1 MRHDVARPK
10 SVTREVPVLFP
21 SDPAQRPLPNPI
33 PASLYARPPGA
44 SQAEARNRLTAA
56 LRRWASDFRG
66 WPVWK
71 QLLTAIASMVGFLIV
86 TILSLTVPGSLS
98 TSREH
103 SSRPT
108 SPLRHTAAPSP
119 VAVTPP
125 RTPATVPALAAPPTP
140 TTIPVVSAPVT
151 PRPTAQPASFL
162 NAPLSAQR
170 SQTVTL
176 RVRTAPNTACS
187 IDVGYPSETELDS
200 AISDGAGNVSWTWRV
215 GSRVPPGTWP
225 ITVSCRTGTASTYIT
240 VS

>member
-1 MRHDVARPK
+1 VARPK

-44 SQAEARNRLTAA
+44 SQAEAQNGLTAA

-71 QLLTAIASMVGFLIV
+71 QLLAAIVSMVGFLIV
-86 TILSLTVPGSLS
+86 TILTLAVPGSLS
-98 TSREH
+98 ASREH

-108 SPLRHTAAPSP
+108 SPLRHTAGASP
-119 VAVTPP
+119 VAVTP
-125 RTPATVPALAAPPTP
+125 RWTPATIPEVAAPPTP
-140 TTIPVVSAPVT
+140 TTIPVVAAPVT
-151 PRPTAQPASFL
+151 PRPTAQPVSFL

-176 RVRTAPNTACS
+176 RVKTAPNTACS
-187 IDVGYPSETELDS
+187 IDVGYPSGTELDS

-215 GSRVPPGTWP
+215 GRHVPPGTWP
-225 ITVSCRTGTASTYIT
+225 IVVSCQPGTASTYIT

>member
-1 MRHDVARPK
+1 VARPK

-86 TILSLTVPGSLS
+86 TILTLTVPGSLS
-98 TSREH
+98 TSRQH

-108 SPLRHTAAPSP
+108 SPLRHTAAPSRA
-119 VAVTPP
+119 AVTPP
-125 RTPATVPALAAPPTP
+125 RTPATIPAVAAPPTP
-140 TTIPVVSAPVT
+140 TTIPVVAAPVT
-151 PRPTAQPASFL
+151 PRPTAPPVSFL
-162 NAPLSAQR
+162 NAPLSAQQR
-170 SQTVTL
+170 QTVTL
-176 RVRTAPNTACS
+176 SVKTAPNTACS

-200 AISDGAGNVSWTWRV
+200 AMSDGAGNLSWTWRV
-215 GSRVPPGTWP
+215 GNRVPPGTWP
-225 ITVSCRTGTASTYIT
+225 ITVSCRTGTASTSIT

>member
-86 TILSLTVPGSLS
+86 TILTLTVPGSLS
-98 TSREH
+98 TSRQH

-125 RTPATVPALAAPPTP
+125 RTPATVPAVAAPPTP

-151 PRPTAQPASFL
+151 PRPTAQPVSFL

>member
-1 MRHDVARPK
+1 MARPK

-86 TILSLTVPGSLS
+86 TILTLTVPGSLS
-98 TSREH
+98 TSRQH

-108 SPLRHTAAPSP
+108 SPLRHTAAPSRA
-119 VAVTPP
+119 AVTPP
-125 RTPATVPALAAPPTP
+125 RTPATIPAVAAPPTP
-140 TTIPVVSAPVT
+140 TTIPVVAAPVT
-151 PRPTAQPASFL
+151 PRPTAPPVSFL
-162 NAPLSAQR
+162 NAPLSAQQR
-170 SQTVTL
+170 QTVTL
-176 RVRTAPNTACS
+176 SVKTAPNTACS

-200 AISDGAGNVSWTWRV
+200 AMSDGAGNLSWTWRV
-215 GSRVPPGTWP
+215 GNRVPPGTWP
-225 ITVSCRTGTASTYIT
+225 ITVSCRTGTASTSIT

>member
-86 TILSLTVPGSLS
+86 TILTLTVPGSLS
-98 TSREH
+98 TSRQH

-108 SPLRHTAAPSP
+108 SPLRHTAAPSRA
-119 VAVTPP
+119 AVTPP
-125 RTPATVPALAAPPTP
+125 RTPATIPAVAAPPTP
-140 TTIPVVSAPVT
+140 TTIPVVAAPVT
-151 PRPTAQPASFL
+151 PRPTAPPVSFL
-162 NAPLSAQR
+162 NAPLSAQQR
-170 SQTVTL
+170 QTVTL
-176 RVRTAPNTACS
+176 SVKTAPNTACS

-200 AISDGAGNVSWTWRV
+200 AMSDGAGNLSWTWRV
-215 GSRVPPGTWP
+215 GNRVPPGTWP
-225 ITVSCRTGTASTYIT
+225 ITVSCRTGTASTSIT

>member
-1 MRHDVARPK
+1 MARPK

-86 TILSLTVPGSLS
+86 TILTLTVPGSLS
-98 TSREH
+98 TSRQH

-108 SPLRHTAAPSP
+108 SPLRHTAAPSRA
-119 VAVTPP
+119 AVTPP
-125 RTPATVPALAAPPTP
+125 RTPATIPAVAAPPTP
-140 TTIPVVSAPVT
+140 TTIPVVAAPVT
-151 PRPTAQPASFL
+151 PRPTAPPVSFL
-162 NAPLSAQR
+162 NAPLSAQQR
-170 SQTVTL
+170 QTVTL
-176 RVRTAPNTACS
+176 SVKTAPNTACS
-187 IDVGYPSETELDS
+187 IDVGYPSETELNS
-200 AISDGAGNVSWTWRV
+200 AMSDGAGNLSWTWRV
-215 GSRVPPGTWP
+215 GNRVPPGTWP
-225 ITVSCRTGTASTYIT
+225 ITVSCRTGTASTSIT